1 MSNLLAITLGNTSVA
16 MATVADD
23 GALGDVRGEPLA
35 RLEVLFA
42 EFVPAPVERE
52 APIIVASVNPPALA
66 RLRAVAPADGPASPL
81 AARDDFPIPI
91 ATDVAEPEKVGV
103 DRLLAALAAYRRTG
117 GACVIVDCGT
127 AVTVDAVDS
136 GGVFLG
142 GAIFPG
148 RDMMARALADGT
160 AQLPHVEG
168 GAAPESVIG
177 KSTEEAI
184 LAGLVHGTAGALD
197 SLVAGAMM
205 EVGLHAHVLVTG
217 GDARVPESPAP
228 PGQSLPPPWR
238 SPVLRR
244 KSEIVPDLV
253 LEGLVMAYRE
263 WQER

>member
-1 MSNLLAITLGNTSVA
+1 MSDLLAITLGNTSA
-16 MATVADD
+16 NMATVTGG
-23 GALGDVRGEPLA
+23 GALGDVRREPLS
-35 RLEVLFA
+35 RLEALFA
-42 EFVPAPVERE
+42 EFVPAPGERE

-66 RLRAVAPADGPASPL
+66 RLRAVAPADGPAAPK
-81 AARDDFPIPI
+81 AARDDFPIPL
-91 ATDVAEPEKVGV
+91 ATDVTELDRVGV

-117 GACVIVDCGT
+117 GACVVVDCGT
-127 AVTVDAVDS
+127 AVTVDAVNS
-136 GGVFLG
+136 GGVFQG

-148 RDMMARALADGT
+148 REMMARALAEGT

-184 LAGLVHGTAGALD
+184 LAGLVHGAAGALS
-197 SLVAGAMM
+197 SLVAGAMI
-205 EVGLHAHVLVTG
+205 EVGLHARVVVTG
-217 GDARVPESPAP
+217 GDARVPE
-228 PGQSLPPPWR
+228 